1 VTPLMAG
8 DTVAAIATVV
18 AALIAMI
25 GGYVSVHGS
34 KRMKAL
40 ETAAALQAASIEAQ
54 TIERGQSLTN
64 QQNITDQLQ
73 EDVTG
78 LRAELAAIKIA
89 HASEIAGIRVDLAAS
104 QKRER
109 AVEGYAWDLRR
120 YIERGEGPPPPPWP
134 PELEH
139 SA

>member
-1 VTPLMAG
+1 MPLLAG

-40 ETAAALQAASIEAQ
+40 ETSAALQAANIEAQ

-73 EDVTG
+73 ENVNG
-78 LRAELAAIKIA
+78 LRDELAALKKS
-89 HASEIAGIRVDLAAS
+89 HASEIAAIRIDLASS

-120 YIERGEGPPPPPWP
+120 YIERGAGPPPPPWP
-134 PELEH
+134 PELENT
-139 SA
+139 A

>member
-1 VTPLMAG
+1 VIPLMAG

-25 GGYVSVHGS
+25 GGYFAVHGN

-40 ETAAALQAASIEAQ
+40 ETEAALQASRIAAQ
-54 TIERGQSLTN
+54 TAERGQTLTN

-89 HASEIAGIRVDLAAS
+89 HASEIAGIRVDLASS